1 MMTLKFHPDM
11 SLPTEPNSL
20 FVFGSNLAGRHAGG
34 SARYAHD
41 NLGAEWG
48 VYSGVTGQCYAI
60 PTCDSN
66 FMPLPVEII
75 ELYVNNFIR
84 YMNDHP
90 SLPFFVTRVG
100 CGIAGFTDEQIAK
113 LFFWAVNGRL
123 NINVDF
129 PEQWKQY
136 LDIIPSYEIKY

>member
-1 MMTLKFHPDM
+1 MANDNTRLGKM
-11 SLPTEPNSL
+11 SLKSAIVALVLPAALVILLRTFPQLLSDKPLAKSL
-20 FVFGSNLAGRHAGG
+20 CALLICVPAVVG
-34 SARYAHD
+34 
-41 NLGAEWG
+41 
-48 VYSGVTGQCYAI
+48 
-60 PTCDSN
+60 
-66 FMPLPVEII
+66 
-75 ELYVNNFIR
+75 
-84 YMNDHP
+84 
-90 SLPFFVTRVG
+90 VG